1 MGVDP
6 SALLSGYHALDLG
19 SVMGAF
25 CGKLLSDL
33 GVDVIKVE
41 PPSGDPLRR
50 EPPFRSGQT
59 HREGSLRFAY
69 LNSGKRGV
77 TLDLTRREGRDIFLE
92 LVGRSD
98 VILESYEPGYMDSLG
113 LGYGVLSKYQPKIV
127 MVSLT
132 GFGQSGPYSDFF
144 APDIVTT
151 AMGGLLY
158 ISGDPAFAPCMPPET
173 QSYYY
178 GGMFAAY
185 GVMLALWRR
194 EMVGRGVFIDASIQA
209 GLALHEHVAFTYS
222 LEGRVMKRS
231 GSQHQH
237 VAPAN
242 LFPCKD
248 GYISV
253 FVSGPHWS
261 SFLEFWQ
268 DHPPELDDPR
278 WRSNAERR
286 AHADWLNPLV
296 ASFTSRYAKEELSL
310 LLQER
315 GIPGLPVNKLD
326 EFMSDP
332 HIQERG
338 FFGPVTHPAL
348 GSYQQASVPFTVNGE
363 RAKPAPPPLL
373 GQHNSEV
380 YGSELGLNEQDI
392 QVLAAE
398 GVI

>member
-1 MGVDP
+1 MGADS
-6 SALLSGYHALDLG
+6 SALLSEYRALDLG

-50 EPPFRSGQT
+50 EPPFASG
-59 HREGSLRFAY
+59 HEDREGSLRFAY
-69 LNSGKRGV
+69 LNAGKRGV

-98 VILESYEPGYMDSLG
+98 VILECYEPGYMDSLG
-113 LGYGVLSKYQPKIV
+113 LGYGLLSKYQPKIIL
-127 MVSLT
+127 VSLT
-132 GFGQSGPYSDFF
+132 GFGQSGPYSNYQ

-158 ISGDPAFAPCMPPET
+158 ISGDPELPPCMPPET

-178 GGMFAAY
+178 GSLYATY
-185 GVMLALWRR
+185 GVMLALWHR
-194 EMVGRGVFIDASIQA
+194 EVEGRGVHIDASIQA
-209 GLALHEHVAFTYS
+209 SLALHEHVAFTYS
-222 LEGRVMKRS
+222 LEGRSMKRA

-248 GYISV
+248 GYISI
-253 FVSGPHWS
+253 FVSEPHWS
-261 SFLEFWQ
+261 IFLEVWKE
-268 DHPPELDDPR
+268 HPPELEEPR

-296 ASFTSRYAKEELSL
+296 ASFTSSFAKEELSL
-310 LLQER
+310 LLQEH
-315 GIPGLPVNKLD
+315 GIPGLPVNRPD
-326 EFMSDP
+326 EFMRDP
-332 HIQERG
+332 HIQDRG

-348 GSYQQASVPFTVNGE
+348 GSYQQAGVPFTINGD
-363 RAKPAPPPLL
+363 RAKPAPAPTL

-380 YGSELGLNEQDI
+380 YCAELGLDRRDLD
-392 QVLAAE
+392 VLVAD
-398 GVI
+398 GVV

>member
-1 MGVDP
+1 MGADP
-6 SALLSGYHALDLG
+6 SALLSGYRALDLG

-41 PPSGDPLRR
+41 PPSGDPLRS
-50 EPPFRSGQT
+50 EPPFASG
-59 HREGSLRFAY
+59 HEDREGSLRFAY
-69 LNSGKRGV
+69 LNAGKRGV
-77 TLDLTRREGRDIFLE
+77 TLDLTRREGRDIFLQ

-98 VILESYEPGYMDSLG
+98 VILECYEPGYMDSLG
-113 LGYGVLSKYQPKIV
+113 LGYGVLSKYQPKIILA
-127 MVSLT
+127 SLT
-132 GFGQSGPYSDFF
+132 GFGQSGPYSNYQ

-158 ISGDPAFAPCMPPET
+158 ISGDPALPPCMPPET

-178 GGMFAAY
+178 SCIFAAY

-194 EMVGRGVFIDASIQA
+194 EVEGIGVHIDASVQA
-209 GLALHEHVAFTYS
+209 SLALHEHVAFTYS
-222 LEGRVMKRS
+222 LEGRLMKRA

-248 GYISV
+248 GYISI
-253 FVSGPHWS
+253 FVSGPHWA
-261 SFLEFWQ
+261 SFLEIWQ

-278 WRSNAERR
+278 WKSNAERR
-286 AHADWLNPLV
+286 THADWLNPLV
-296 ASFTSRYAKEELSL
+296 ASFTSRYEKEELSI
-310 LLQER
+310 LLQEN
-315 GIPGLPVNKLD
+315 GIPGLPVNTPAD
-326 EFMSDP
+326 FMQDP

-338 FFGPVTHPAL
+338 FFGEVTHPAI
-348 GSYQQASVPFTVNGE
+348 GPYQQASVPFTVNGE

-380 YGSELGLNEQDI
+380 YGSELGLSEQDI

>member
-1 MGVDP
+1 MGVDT

-132 GFGQSGPYSDFF
+132 GFGQSGPYSDFL

-173 QSYYY
+173 QSYYFS
-178 GGMFAAY
+178 GMCAAY

-253 FVSGPHWS
+253 FVSGPHWA
-261 SFLEFWQ
+261 SFLEIWQ

-278 WRSNAERR
+278 WKSNAERR

-296 ASFTSRYAKEELSL
+296 ASFTSRYEKKELSI
-310 LLQER
+310 LLQEN
-315 GIPGLPVNKLD
+315 GIPGLPVNTPAD
-326 EFMSDP
+326 FMQDP

-338 FFGPVTHPAL
+338 FFGTVAHPAL
-348 GSYQQASVPFTVNGE
+348 GSYQQASVPFTVNGA
-363 RAKPAPPPLL
+363 RPQPAPSPLL

-398 GVI
+398 GVV